1 MNGIRAETVINR
13 TAAARL
19 KWPEGLSAASWLH
32 ETALRLYPDS
42 KYAEEHSTGGPTTPA
57 KEKIGAAE
65 TRALRIMRKV
75 YEATGG
81 QPQRWESL
89 GNLGTVTADAAQKS
103 KSVGGRTNRHTPIC
117 AHDDE
122 YSS

>member
-1 MNGIRAETVINR
+1 MP
-13 TAAARL
+13 
-19 KWPEGLSAASWLH
+19 KS
-32 ETALRLYPDS
+32 
-42 KYAEEHSTGGPTTPA
+42 TTPKRRRSRRRPTIISA
-57 KEKIGAAE
+57 LEKAAV
-65 TRALRIMRKV
+65 RIMRKLH
-75 YEATGG
+75 EAKGG

-89 GNLGTVTADAAQKS
+89 GNLGATKADAAQKS